1 MFHFPTEVCTEG
13 CPANHVPSLDG
24 DEIRIK
30 NTFIQNI
37 TELVTKEIGNNVQTV
52 SHISLQPLINI
63 LWKPC

>member
-1 MFHFPTEVCTEG
+1 MPSRLENADADNIPT
-13 CPANHVPSLDG
+13 LDG

-52 SHISLQPLINI
+52 SHLDPQPPINLI
-63 LWKPC
+63 